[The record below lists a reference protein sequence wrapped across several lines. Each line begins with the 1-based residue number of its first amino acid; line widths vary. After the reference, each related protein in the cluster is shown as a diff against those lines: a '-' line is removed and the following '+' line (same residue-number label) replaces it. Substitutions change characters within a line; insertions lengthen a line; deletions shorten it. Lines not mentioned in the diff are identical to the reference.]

1 MKLTPCQRKSTTFF
15 VYLVSVRKLPPK
27 AVRLFFDSKVPGNT
41 LESFLK
47 KNSLS
52 LTDKNGYTKE
62 QEAKLFPG
70 EFFLFAMSI
79 NIGRN
84 NLITVSDLQSS
95 H

>member
-1 MKLTPCQRKSTTFF
+1 MVFNATFTEFFYRGGQYYWWRKPE
-15 VYLVSVRKLPPK
+15 YPEKPPTC
-27 AVRLFFDSKVPGNT
+27 S
-41 LESFLK
+41 
-47 KNSLS
+47 S

-62 QEAKLFPG
+62 QDAKLFPG

-95 H
+95 HRSNFA